1 MVQTLKAERRNRIER
16 ASLEEFYQK
25 GFENA
30 SMREIAKKAQISTSN
45 LYNYFESKEELFY
58 EITDEIY
65 QKINNLFFQLINAE
79 KVVGVPKFFEQ
90 ITDRITKP
98 IGELIKKYRLEFLII
113 LEKSQGSRYENYK
126 EELVEVIEQH
136 FIKDIQ
142 SKRDTQIKQLTD
154 TFIMHIIA
162 RNLLETLIEISK
174 HYKNDKW
181 VDYNIDLFLK
191 YHLNGI
197 KQFFN

>member
-16 ASLEEFYQK
+16 SSLEEFYQK

-79 KVVGVPKFFEQ
+79 KAVGVPKFFEQ
-90 ITDRITKP
+90 ITDKITKP

-126 EELVEVIEQH
+126 EELVKVIEQH

-162 RNLLETLIEISK
+162 RNLLETLIEISE

-181 VDYNIDLFLK
+181 VDYNINLFLK